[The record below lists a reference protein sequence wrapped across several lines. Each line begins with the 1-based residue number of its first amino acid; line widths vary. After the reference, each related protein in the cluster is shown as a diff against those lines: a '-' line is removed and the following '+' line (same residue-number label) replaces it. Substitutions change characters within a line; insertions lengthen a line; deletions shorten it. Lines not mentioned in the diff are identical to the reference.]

1 MDTVT
6 KGMTDMAMVEMEATT
21 QIKDTAAV
29 TEDMAMEDM
38 AAVTED
44 MAMVTEDMA
53 MEGMAAIME
62 VMVIIMEDTE
72 VTVVDMAVM
81 AVATEA
87 METEAMKTMDTA
99 ADMADTA
106 VDTEATAVDTE
117 ATAVDTVATEDMVD
131 MATKGVMEATEV
143 MTATLE
149 DTEAMT
155 DTTMVVAT
163 EDTEEVTTTD
173 TRQVTKA
180 EHTTQQTIKT
190 ITVNSSKSGQCR
202 FYSTQTILLFILII
216 VQYFETKVCT
226 FIHYIGLMRPLNKH
240 HKILL

>member
-1 MDTVT
+1 M
-6 KGMTDMAMVEMEATT
+6 
-21 QIKDTAAV
+21 
-29 TEDMAMEDM
+29 
-38 AAVTED
+38 
-44 MAMVTEDMA
+44 EDMA

-62 VMVIIMEDTE
+62 VMVIVMEDTE

-87 METEAMKTMDTA
+87 METEAMETEAMKTMDTA
-99 ADMADTA
+99 ADMAD
-106 VDTEATAVDTE
+106 TAVDTE

-149 DTEAMT
+149 DTEDTEAMT

-180 EHTTQQTIKT
+180 EHSTQKTIKT
-190 ITVNSSKSGQCR
+190 ITLNCSKSGQCK
-202 FYSTQTILLFILII
+202 FYSTQIILLFTLII
-216 VQYFETKVCT
+216 VQYFEIKICT